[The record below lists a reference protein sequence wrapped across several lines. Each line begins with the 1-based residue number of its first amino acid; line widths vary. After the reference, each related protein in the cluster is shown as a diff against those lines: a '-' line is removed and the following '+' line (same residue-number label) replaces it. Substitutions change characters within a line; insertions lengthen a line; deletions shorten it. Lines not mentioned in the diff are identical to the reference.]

1 MYFSLR
7 NTRLIASDKLV
18 IINITFMKKKFG
30 PVQKR
35 KLEARQFQELQR
47 KEQQAAK
54 ALKKAK
60 A

>member
-1 MYFSLR
+1 
-7 NTRLIASDKLV
+7 
-18 IINITFMKKKFG
+18 MKKKLG

-35 KLEARQFQELQR
+35 KLEARQYQELQR
-47 KEQQAAK
+47 EEQQAAK

>member
-1 MYFSLR
+1 MYYSLR
-7 NTRLIASDKLV
+7 NTKLIASDRLV
-18 IINITFMKKKFG
+18 IINITLMKKKFG

-35 KLEARQFQELQR
+35 KLEARQYQELQR

-60 A
+60 S

>member
-1 MYFSLR
+1 MYYSLR
-7 NTRLIASDKLV
+7 NTKLIASDRLV
-18 IINITFMKKKFG
+18 IINITLMKKKFG

-35 KLEARQFQELQR
+35 KLEDRQFQELQR

-60 A
+60 S